1 MYFNPEKK
9 QTFNTHSDIR
19 QSFENTTLPA
29 DLTDE
34 ILEGLGFYVVNPVT
48 PNHDPIRQSA
58 TEVMPTLSQDGKWY
72 QAWEVVDLSADQV
85 AVNQA
90 AAGVALIGR
99 IVAAT
104 QARIDGF
111 AATRGYDGVNS
122 ISKYQNISDE
132 EIAALP
138 ASEQPMVSKFRGEC
152 RYLAVV
158 TAQTWAKMYGMLG
171 EVQAGIRSKP
181 SGFADVES
189 ELPALE
195 WPV

>member
-1 MYFNPEKK
+1 MYFSPENK
-9 QTFNTHSDIR
+9 QTFLTHSEIR

-29 DLTDE
+29 NLTDE

-48 PNHDPIRQSA
+48 PTYDPIHQSA
-58 TEVMPTLSQDGKWY
+58 TEVIPVMVNGKCFQSWRIS
-72 QAWEVVDLSADQV
+72 DLPSRQV
-85 AVNQA
+85 AENQA
-90 AAGVALIGR
+90 AADAALIGS
-99 IVAAT
+99 IISAT
-104 QARIDGF
+104 QSRIDAF

-171 EVQAGIRSKP
+171 EVQAGTRQKP

>member
-1 MYFNPEKK
+1 MYFSPEKK
-9 QTFNTHSDIR
+9 QTFGTHHEIR
-19 QSFENTTLPA
+19 QSFENTTLPEN
-29 DLTDE
+29 LTDE

-48 PNHDPIRQSA
+48 PNFDPIRQSA
-58 TEVMPTLSQDGKWY
+58 TEVLPEMVGGKCF
-72 QAWEVVDLSADQV
+72 QSWEIADLPADQV
-85 AVNQA
+85 AANQSA
-90 AAGVALIGR
+90 ADGALIGS

-104 QARIDGF
+104 QSRIDAF

-138 ASEQPMVSKFRGEC
+138 SSEQPMVSKFRAEA
-152 RYLAVV
+152 RYLAVA

-171 EVQAGIRSKP
+171 EVQAGNRPKP
-181 SGFADVES
+181 GSFADIES
-189 ELPALE
+189 ELPVLE

>member
-9 QTFNTHSDIR
+9 QAFNTHSDIR
-19 QSFENTTLPA
+19 QSFENTTMPA

-34 ILEGLGFYVVNPVT
+34 ILEGLGFYVVTPVT
-48 PNHDPIRQSA
+48 PNYDPIRQSA
-58 TEVMPTLSQDGKWY
+58 AEEMPVMVNGKCFQSWKIADLPSK
-72 QAWEVVDLSADQV
+72 QAAE
-85 AVNQA
+85 NQA
-90 AAGVALIGR
+90 AADAALIGR

-104 QARIDGF
+104 QSRIDAF

-138 ASEQPMVSKFRGEC
+138 ASEQTMVAKFRGEC

-171 EVQAGIRSKP
+171 EVQAGTRPKP

-189 ELPALE
+189 ELPVLE

>member
-9 QTFNTHSDIR
+9 QTFTTHSDIR

-29 DLTDE
+29 NLTDE

-48 PNHDPIRQSA
+48 PNYDQIHQSA
-58 TEVMPTLSQDGKWY
+58 TEEMPVMVNGKCY
-72 QAWEVVDLSADQV
+72 QSWRISDLPSRQV
-85 AVNQA
+85 AENQA
-90 AAGVALIGR
+90 AADASLIGR

-104 QARIDGF
+104 QSRIDAF

-122 ISKYQNISDE
+122 IGKYQNISDE

-171 EVQAGIRSKP
+171 EVQVGTRQKP
-181 SGFADVES
+181 SDFADVES
-189 ELPALE
+189 ELPVLE

>member
-1 MYFNPEKK
+1 MYFNPEKQ
-9 QTFNTHSDIR
+9 QTFGTHFEIR

-29 DLTDE
+29 FLTDE
-34 ILEGLGFYVVNPVT
+34 ILEELGFYVVNPVT
-48 PNHDPIRQSA
+48 PSYDPIRQSA
-58 TEVMPTLSQDGKWY
+58 TEEMPVMVNGKCY
-72 QAWEVVDLSADQV
+72 QSWKISDLPSKQV
-85 AVNQA
+85 AENQTA
-90 AAGVALIGR
+90 ADAALIGR

-104 QARIDGF
+104 QSRIDAF

-138 ASEQPMVSKFRGEC
+138 ASEQPMVSKFRAEA
-152 RYLAVV
+152 RYLAVG

-171 EVQAGIRSKP
+171 EVQAGTRPKP